1 MSPDS
6 HGQPRHAEE
15 SIMNNLAQESDLDFV
30 SELLTRQANDFLSPA
45 EDEEG
50 PPVDAPAK
58 RKRGRPRRQKPDD
71 IEGNEKSS
79 KTSVKADSGDADS
92 GSAPEISDAE
102 STKGSI
108 WWYLNEVAKHNL
120 LSAPEEIELGRA
132 IQVGSQTALNK
143 LVAGNL
149 RLVISIAKRY
159 MHQGMDLEDL
169 IQEGNLGLIQ
179 AVRKFDPARG
189 NKFSTYA
196 TWWIR
201 QAITRALSNK
211 SRTIRIPVHVHENLF
226 KLRKAAKPFYQ
237 KLGRFPTVNELAD
250 STGIDVKEVE
260 HVLKSS
266 MATLSIDD
274 FVGGSDDEETLDK
287 FVEDKNILKPDEH
300 AEQEL
305 LERKVGNLVGLLS
318 NEEREVIKHLY
329 GLEDLVPM
337 NTREVSNTLRMEIN
351 EVRRTEVRA
360 LRKLKKLTH
369 NRQLG
374 DYLAEV

>member
-1 MSPDS
+1 
-6 HGQPRHAEE
+6 
-15 SIMNNLAQESDLDFV
+15 MNNLAQEPDLDFV
-30 SELLTRQANDFLSPA
+30 TELLTRQSVDFPSPV
-45 EDEEG
+45 EDEDG
-50 PPVDAPAK
+50 PPSDIPSK
-58 RKRGRPRRQKPDD
+58 RKRGRPRRQKPEE
-71 IEGNEKSS
+71 IEGDEKPS
-79 KTSVKADSGDADS
+79 KTSQKSELGDGETS
-92 GSAPEISDAE
+92 SAPEISDAE

-108 WWYLNEVAKHNL
+108 WWYLNEVSKHNL

-237 KLGRFPTVNELAD
+237 KLGRFPTVSELAD
-250 STGIDVKEVE
+250 STGIDAKEVE

-266 MATLSIDD
+266 MSTLSIDD
-274 FVGGSDDEETLDK
+274 FIGGGEDEETLDK

-305 LERKVGNLVGLLS
+305 LERKVVDLVGLLS
-318 NEEREVIKHLY
+318 DEEREVIRHLY
-329 GLEDLVPM
+329 GLGDLVPM
-337 NTREVSNTLRMEIN
+337 NTREVSNTLSMEIN